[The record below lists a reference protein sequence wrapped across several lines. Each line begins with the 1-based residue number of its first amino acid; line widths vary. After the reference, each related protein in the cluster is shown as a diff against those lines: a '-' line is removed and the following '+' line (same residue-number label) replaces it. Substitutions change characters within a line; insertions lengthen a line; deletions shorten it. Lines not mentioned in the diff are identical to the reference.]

1 MSSVSEVDA
10 LAASGRGYSEQLIER
25 NPRQTRSSS
34 LTWPI
39 RQAPSGESPALPPG
53 HAALASD
60 GPSLAGADSAG
71 APGPRPLE
79 DLARCARCLVR
90 LRSPARSWPRTNA
103 PAGTPSSCRA
113 NWRRR
118 GACWRRAAPS
128 AARTR
133 RGTRPGH

>member
-1 MSSVSEVDA
+1 MAAEVELPDEALDEVLSEYRIDQHLADPDAMHVDQGMTLPRFGAGVPTFAMASKLAVMSSVSEVDA

-71 APGPRPLE
+71 APGP
-79 DLARCARCLVR
+79 
-90 LRSPARSWPRTNA
+90 
-103 PAGTPSSCRA
+103 
-113 NWRRR
+113 
-118 GACWRRAAPS
+118 
-128 AARTR
+128 
-133 RGTRPGH
+133 

>member
-1 MSSVSEVDA
+1 VAAEVELPDEALDEVLSEYRIDQHLADPDAMHVDQGMTLPRFGAGVPTFAMASKLAVMSSVSEVDA

-71 APGPRPLE
+71 APGP
-79 DLARCARCLVR
+79 
-90 LRSPARSWPRTNA
+90 
-103 PAGTPSSCRA
+103 
-113 NWRRR
+113 
-118 GACWRRAAPS
+118 
-128 AARTR
+128 
-133 RGTRPGH
+133 